1 MKTARSTINSWTLRL
16 GALSLLLSGA
26 CAEMAGDAGDWME
39 NPFLDEGKDDGKEDT
54 GYLNPR
60 ATEVE
65 VTLESDISAPQ
76 YRIFEASTEQAQ
88 FGVTYLR
95 NKSQY
100 YIELL
105 AEDGTAPERIE
116 WLVDGRWLTHA
127 EARSVDAAKLT
138 HWRMARVN
146 VIVMD
151 SASGSLREGQ
161 VINAKV
167 PLKPYSVMTDAG
179 NTCADPDNHIT
190 LDSSVYWYL
199 WNPERSGCTLTPT
212 TMTLT
217 VSRVLPAN
225 PESYPEYDQL
235 TADHRLDAVVLF
247 AKLDDGAVAS
257 DQNWNNVKKLGQWLK
272 DAGFAQDTTATMGKR
287 WTKRVGELT
296 EVVDIY
302 GPDLFENVAD
312 YAHLANWQKAV
323 SEHELVFY
331 NGHSVLGTGMA
342 FEEARYPDFYQI
354 FQVGSCLSYE
364 YYVRPVLAGKGD
376 WAKVDVLANVE
387 PTYFSENFPL
397 TTTLLAKL
405 FYGAEHGGNMSW
417 QDIMEAVSSRLSNP
431 HFGVSGARG
440 NCFSP
445 EGDRC
450 GATPPPPDPEV
461 GRYELATSTPIPD
474 NSPAGVTV
482 TLNVPDALTVGT
494 LKVELDV
501 THPYVGDLEITLAH
515 NGTTS
520 TLWSHTGGSADNI
533 RQTFTPAEFA
543 GRDAQGTWTLTLKD
557 TASRD
562 VGTFNKLALVLTP
575 GTGGGGGTPA
585 GERRFES
592 TAAASIPDNNT
603 TGITSTINVADAL
616 TVGTLKVEL
625 NVTHTYIGDLR
636 IVLSHGGSQTTV
648 WNREGRNAQNIRQTI
663 AVTAFDGQSA
673 SGAWTLKVTDEAGAD
688 VGTLDSWALLI
699 TPRS

>member
-1 MKTARSTINSWTLRL
+1 
-16 GALSLLLSGA
+16 
-26 CAEMAGDAGDWME
+26 
-39 NPFLDEGKDDGKEDT
+39 
-54 GYLNPR
+54 
-60 ATEVE
+60 
-65 VTLESDISAPQ
+65 
-76 YRIFEASTEQAQ
+76 
-88 FGVTYLR
+88 
-95 NKSQY
+95 
-100 YIELL
+100 
-105 AEDGTAPERIE
+105 
-116 WLVDGRWLTHA
+116 
-127 EARSVDAAKLT
+127 
-138 HWRMARVN
+138 
-146 VIVMD
+146 
-151 SASGSLREGQ
+151 
-161 VINAKV
+161 
-167 PLKPYSVMTDAG
+167 
-179 NTCADPDNHIT
+179 
-190 LDSSVYWYL
+190 
-199 WNPERSGCTLTPT
+199 
-212 TMTLT
+212 
-217 VSRVLPAN
+217 
-225 PESYPEYDQL
+225 
-235 TADHRLDAVVLF
+235 
-247 AKLDDGAVAS
+247 
-257 DQNWNNVKKLGQWLK
+257 
-272 DAGFAQDTTATMGKR
+272 
-287 WTKRVGELT
+287 
-296 EVVDIY
+296 
-302 GPDLFENVAD
+302 
-312 YAHLANWQKAV
+312 
-323 SEHELVFY
+323 
-331 NGHSVLGTGMA
+331 MA